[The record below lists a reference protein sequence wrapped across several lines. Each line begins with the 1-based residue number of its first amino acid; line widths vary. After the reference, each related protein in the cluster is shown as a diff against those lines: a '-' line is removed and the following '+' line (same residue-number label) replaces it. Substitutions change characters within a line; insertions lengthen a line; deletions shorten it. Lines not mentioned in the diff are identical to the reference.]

1 MAIFQYYTDKG
12 GRWRWR
18 LRNDDGKIIAV
29 SGEGFAEK
37 EECLED
43 LQTAKEISE
52 ISEVRIYETEEDFI
66 IHREALEPEPEPE
79 IEPVEM
85 PEPEKTIEPEPES
98 EELEPEQ
105 DDEIEEEPDLEKPVF
120 KEEYT
125 DQDLDVSDQ
134 PDDIPPLTRESAS
147 TAVPEKWKRPNWAL
161 ITSIGSVAVIIIL
174 IILLSLRDKTE
185 PQPETLEIISE
196 IQEQEA
202 LPEPTPPPPPS
213 ETVIEE
219 KPEQIVT
226 EPEITELETKVES
239 PELSKV
245 QEPVP
250 MDIYHTV
257 VKGDRLWSLADEY
270 YSDAFLWP
278 NIYNSNT
285 AKIPNPDILKL
296 GIELL
301 IPALEGSHLKLSDDD
316 RHRVA
321 EGYVHAYL
329 VYKKLGKADAKYY
342 LWVAQLYDQSI
353 LAEYQGEI
361 DLEDMQVIKRYK
373 KR

>member
-1 MAIFQYYTDKG
+1 MAEFQYYKDKG
-12 GRWRWR
+12 DRWRWR

-29 SGEGFAEK
+29 SGEGFADK

-66 IHREALEPEPEPE
+66 IHRESPEPELE
-79 IEPVEM
+79 
-85 PEPEKTIEPEPES
+85 EPES
-98 EELEPEQ
+98 EKPVFEEEYSEQ
-105 DDEIEEEPDLEKPVF
+105 DDDIP
-120 KEEYT
+120 
-125 DQDLDVSDQ
+125 DQ
-134 PDDIPPLTRESAS
+134 PDDIPPLIRESS
-147 TAVPEKWKRPNWAL
+147 FTAIPDKWKHPNWAL
-161 ITSIGSVAVIIIL
+161 IISIVSVAVIIIL
-174 IILLSLRDKTE
+174 IILFSLRDKTE
-185 PQPETLEIISE
+185 PRPETLEIISE
-196 IQEQEA
+196 IQEQA
-202 LPEPTPPPPPS
+202 PQEPTSPPPPES
-213 ETVIEE
+213 VIKEGAE
-219 KPEQIVT
+219 T
-226 EPEITELETKVES
+226 EPAITKLESKVKS

-250 MDIYHTV
+250 MDIFHTV

-278 NIYNSNT
+278 NIYNANT
-285 AKIPNPDILKL
+285 RKIKNPDMLKL

-301 IPALEGSHLKLSDDD
+301 IPALQGTHLKLSDTD
-316 RHRVA
+316 RRRVA
-321 EGYVHAYL
+321 DGYLHAYL
-329 VYKKLGKADAKYY
+329 IYKKLGKADAKYY

-361 DLEDMQVIKRYK
+361 DLEDMQIIKRYK

>member
-43 LQTAKEISE
+43 LQTAREISE
-52 ISEVRIYETEEDFI
+52 ISEVRINETEEDFT
-66 IHREALEPEPEPE
+66 IHREA
-79 IEPVEM
+79 VE

-98 EELEPEQ
+98 YELVPEQ
-105 DDEIEEEPDLEKPVF
+105 GDEIEEEPEQEKPAF
-120 KEEYT
+120 EEEFT
-125 DQDLDVSDQ
+125 EQPLDVPDQ
-134 PDDIPPLTRESAS
+134 PDDIPPLTGKSS
-147 TAVPEKWKRPNWAL
+147 FTAVPEKWKRPNWAL

-185 PQPETLEIISE
+185 PQLETLEIISE

-219 KPEQIVT
+219 KPEQIIS
-226 EPEITELETKVES
+226 EPEVTELETKVES
-239 PELSKV
+239 PELSKIP
-245 QEPVP
+245 EPVP
-250 MDIYHTV
+250 IDIYHTV
-257 VKGDRLWSLADEY
+257 VKGDRLWSLADDY

-278 NIYNSNT
+278 NIYNSNIV
-285 AKIPNPDILKL
+285 KITNPDILKL

-301 IPALEGSHLKLSDDD
+301 IPALEGSHLKLSNAD

-321 EGYVHAYL
+321 DGYVHAYL
-329 VYKKLGKADAKYY
+329 VYKKLGRADAKYY